1 MHALRFLFSPF
12 GRLRPQPF
20 IVAIVG
26 VYAAG
31 VASHGLTTA
40 DVIARVGLWAFVA
53 VQALLVWI
61 WFALHAKRLHDA
73 GRGAG
78 LAAGVALLYVL
89 SIALLVIVAAAFFN
103 RAAAD
108 AGDPNSASAL
118 GLILLVAVVA
128 ALAGSANYDFAWLL
142 ITALTL
148 VAFVPVIVVLL
159 FTLWAATR
167 PSSPELKD

>member
-1 MHALRFLFSPF
+1 MNALHFLFSPS

-20 IVAIVG
+20 VVAIAA
-26 VYAAG
+26 VYTAG
-31 VASHGLTTA
+31 AASHSLTTA

-61 WFALHAKRLHDA
+61 WFVLHAKRLRDA

-89 SIALLVIVAAAFFN
+89 SIVLLVIVAAAFFN
-103 RAAAD
+103 TAAAD
-108 AGDPNSASAL
+108 GTDANTASAL

-128 ALAGSANYDFAWLL
+128 ALAGSAHYDIAWLL
-142 ITALTL
+142 VAVLTL
-148 VAFVPVIVVLL
+148 AALVPVIVALL
-159 FTLWAATR
+159 FTLWTATR
-167 PSSPELKD
+167 PSGAELKD

>member
-1 MHALRFLFSPF
+1 MQALHFLFSPS
-12 GRLRPQPF
+12 GRLRPQAF
-20 IVAIVG
+20 IIAIVA
-26 VYAAG
+26 VYVAG
-31 VASHGLTTA
+31 GASHGLTTA

-103 RAAAD
+103 TAAVDGAD
-108 AGDPNSASAL
+108 PSSATAL

-128 ALAGSANYDFAWLL
+128 ALAGSAHYDIAWLL
-142 ITALTL
+142 VAALTL
-148 VAFVPVIVVLL
+148 AAFVPVIVALM
-159 FTLWAATR
+159 FTLWTATR
-167 PSSPELKD
+167 PRSVGLKD